1 MCRPF
6 DRKSADDDNK
16 LESIFLRNPKD
27 LFEERVIWKNNQ
39 YSIKYISITLC
50 FIYVNYPFWNIHI
63 QPCQQILCKQTIW
76 PERATNFLFAAQP
89 QYLSIETINAQI
101 FCGNIILYIAVY
113 QPFKKCIFFAWKI
126 IAKKWE
132 RNITKQL
139 LILLQYISTKI
150 YFHHPQFNEFILI
163 FKRDKL
169 EDN

>member
-1 MCRPF
+1 MLFEIFIFNLVNRFCTNKPS
-6 DRKSADDDNK
+6 DRKG
-16 LESIFLRNPKD
+16 LLIFL
-27 LFEERVIWKNNQ
+27 
-39 YSIKYISITLC
+39 S
-50 FIYVNYPFWNIHI
+50 
-63 QPCQQILCKQTIW
+63 
-76 PERATNFLFAAQP
+76 AAQP

-113 QPFKKCIFFAWKI
+113 QPFKNVHFFAKKI
-126 IAKKWE
+126 NAKKWE

-169 EDN
+169 EDS

>member
-1 MCRPF
+1 MKLIQDISILYVNLFEIYTFNLVNRFCANKPF
-6 DRKSADDDNK
+6 DRKEV
-16 LESIFLRNPKD
+16 L
-27 LFEERVIWKNNQ
+27 
-39 YSIKYISITLC
+39 T
-50 FIYVNYPFWNIHI
+50 
-63 QPCQQILCKQTIW
+63 
-76 PERATNFLFAAQP
+76 FLFAAQP

-113 QPFKKCIFFAWKI
+113 QPFKNVHFLPKNINT
-126 IAKKWE
+126 KKWE

-169 EDN
+169 EDS

>member
-1 MCRPF
+1 MYRPF
-6 DRKSADDDNK
+6 NRKSADDDNK

-39 YSIKYISITLC
+39 YSIHYISINSVKLGQDINNLY
-50 FIYVNYPFWNIHI
+50 FIPPEILTFNLVNRFCANKPFDRKE
-63 QPCQQILCKQTIW
+63 LLT
-76 PERATNFLFAAQP
+76 FLFAAQP

-132 RNITKQL
+132 RNITK
-139 LILLQYISTKI
+139 
-150 YFHHPQFNEFILI
+150 
-163 FKRDKL
+163 
-169 EDN
+169 